1 MTYRVTPAVLSF
13 AFLLAPCATDSP
25 VSAASTPEFPCGLLR
40 PSGVDHTLGV
50 RGRTLLTLQ
59 RIHER
64 EVNAMYPI
72 LALLG
77 IMLLTWGV
85 TVWASIRE
93 EKP

>member
-1 MTYRVTPAVLSF
+1 
-13 AFLLAPCATDSP
+13 
-25 VSAASTPEFPCGLLR
+25 
-40 PSGVDHTLGV
+40 
-50 RGRTLLTLQ
+50 
-59 RIHER
+59 
-64 EVNAMYPI
+64 MYPI